1 MKQLIHKGFI
11 TERVYMDNDEALF
24 IGDMDSPISEDLM
37 DEINE
42 KQVSVRYWISHA
54 IQTKKELTESFLK
67 NLFGAVD
74 VEYVTRYSEDTG
86 YLWTD
91 SKLNIGGHNLLDEL
105 EDNVGKYIYLEI
117 DVH

>member
-1 MKQLIHKGFI
+1 MKQLIYKGFI
-11 TERVYMDNDEALF
+11 TEREYQDNDDALF
-24 IGDMDSPISEDLM
+24 IGDMGSPIAEDLM

-42 KQVSVRYWISHA
+42 KQVSVRHWISD
-54 IQTKKELTESFLK
+54 ISQTKEELTESFLK

-74 VEYVTRYSEDTG
+74 AEYTARYSEDTG

-105 EDNVGKYIYLEI
+105 ESNIGKYIYLEI